1 MSALAQSK
9 VDIAPRSFMESIRSK
24 CGLGGLVAKS
34 PEREVAFP
42 LQEVKVRVSI
52 AGNCCRAVIDQR
64 FKNPLKVGMEAV
76 HIFPLP
82 EDGAVNEVEL
92 RCGDIIVKAE
102 CKEKEEAQEEFNQ
115 ARQQGHRAALLTQER
130 DDVHTLNVTN
140 IPPGEEVTVRIVVVE
155 KLEIVDGE
163 YRFRFPTTIAPRYLP
178 GNPISHEGPGANP
191 DTDRVTDASRLQPP
205 LRLEGGTK
213 LDLEVELAAPVH
225 NLASS
230 LHAVRMGIDGGG
242 IRVAPSTKATLNKD
256 FILSFSTG
264 DDQEASLRA
273 WTDGNYTLAVVE
285 PPLKKISDSVPRDAV
300 FVVDISGSMSG
311 AKLDAAKKALI
322 TAVHGLL
329 PGDRFKLVAFDDRI
343 ELFKK
348 DFVDFNDQTLAAADK
363 WIENLRAR
371 GGTEMLP
378 AIKESLSGNTLKGRL
393 RTVLFVTD
401 GQAWNEKELCAAIAY
416 RRKRSRFFTV
426 GIDTAVN
433 GALLKSMARAGGGT
447 CELATPHDD
456 IEEIMSKI
464 EARFGSPVATE
475 IRFTGGT
482 PGRDEEL
489 ALFSGRPVTLMLKGT
504 PDMVKVTGQV
514 AGGEMNYEVRPAKVN
529 FPLGALWA
537 RERIQFLEDRL
548 KLNPF
553 EEESIKHHIL
563 EAALEHGIAS
573 KYTSFVA
580 VERSTKLEGDKVA
593 VVQPNELPEAWD
605 KQNATNTVGRSAPS
619 VAQDTLVFGPG
630 SYQLDSSAAPA
641 PSPSR
646 RLADSAPKADMV
658 KKPKSKKSSAGKSGK
673 RGLMSHF
680 KDLIRPAKK
689 ESQDID
695 RCDEK
700 SKDSSTMDEGRS
712 RSGRVSNDPFA
723 APTSNPFAGPMGQA
737 GQSAPDPFG
746 APGQSSSGG
755 SDPFSLGG
763 NRSAGSP
770 PPPPASMAAPAGSFM
785 DSVKKNYE
793 DDEDAGGFQASK
805 AFMDFG
811 SAEEEDD
818 GDFMDDA
825 SLSVVSF
832 EPHSAPPAPSAPAQA
847 APANLHESGDLARS
861 QGANGSFGGDVDQTI
876 AAVLAL
882 ILMGHTRRKG
892 LRRRAVLK
900 AAKWLESQGRE
911 GGVDWLLTILEKAE
925 AGEEVKADKGW
936 DYFAVESHGPG
947 KALKL
952 LLA

>member
-9 VDIAPRSFMESIRSK
+9 VDIAPRSFMESIRNK
-24 CGLGGLVAKS
+24 CGLGGLIAKS
-34 PEREVAFP
+34 PEQEVAFP

-155 KLEIVDGE
+155 KLEIIDGE

-225 NLASS
+225 NLSSS

-242 IRVAPSTKATLNKD
+242 IKVAPSTKATLNKD

-363 WIENLRAR
+363 WIDNLRAR

-504 PDMVKVTGQV
+504 PDLVKVTGQV

-580 VERSTKLEGDKVA
+580 VERSTTLEGDRVS

-605 KQNATNTVGRSAPS
+605 KENAVNAVGGSAPG
-619 VAQDTLVFGPG
+619 AF
-630 SYQLDSSAAPA
+630 SAP
-641 PSPSR
+641 PSPSPRR
-646 RLADSAPKADMV
+646 RLSESAPNADMAKLRKV
-658 KKPKSKKSSAGKSGK
+658 KKKPSAGKSGK
-673 RGLMSHF
+673 KGLMSHF
-680 KDLIRPAKK
+680 KDLISPTKK

-695 RCDEK
+695 RCEEK
-700 SKDSSTMDEGRS
+700 SRDISEGQGGLGRTAASSS
-712 RSGRVSNDPFA
+712 SDPFA
-723 APTSNPFAGPMGQA
+723 APSSNPYGQA
-737 GQSAPDPFG
+737 GSDTFSAPMGAAAPSSDPFAAPGSPAGPGASDPFG
-746 APGQSSSGG
+746 LG
-755 SDPFSLGG
+755 GG

-770 PPPPASMAAPAGSFM
+770 PPPPASMAAPMESFA
-785 DSVKKNYE
+785 E
-793 DDEDAGGFQASK
+793 DDDDESGDFQAAK
-805 AFMDFG
+805 AFMDV
-811 SAEEEDD
+811 SDDADD

-825 SLSVVSF
+825 SLSVKSY
-832 EPHSAPPAPSAPAQA
+832 APPAPSAPAPAPAPAAA
-847 APANLHESGDLARS
+847 APAHLHESGDLARS
-861 QGANGSFGGDVDQTI
+861 QDASGAFGGDVDQTI

-900 AAKWLESQGRE
+900 AAKWLEAQGRE
-911 GGVDWLLTILEKAE
+911 GGVDWVLTILEKAE
-925 AGEEVKADKGW
+925 AGEDIKPDKGW